1 MCRPL
6 YLLHIYLTLV
16 ESAGTAHTDGSNT
29 CSNQQYG
36 TTVSSQTVLLLLD
49 YSSTTPWLLVP
60 SSKLLVSSSE
70 IYPFPI
76 SIPQYY
82 D

>member
-36 TTVSSQTVLLLLD
+36 TTVSSQTVLPAPRLQLNNPMAF
-49 YSSTTPWLLVP
+49 SSIL
-60 SSKLLVSSSE
+60 
-70 IYPFPI
+70 
-76 SIPQYY
+76 
-82 D
+82 